1 MRKTQKQK
9 KGKQETGSYT
19 RGHTHTYINKH
30 CMSLSLYIHI
40 CTHTEIY
47 HKHRYWE
54 DEEKISRRQV
64 RTSKGKNEEVY
75 TETLHLFVSAAV
87 PDTDVSPVLAEKG
100 RINPVAL
107 ELSNVS
113 EGNCNFL
120 GQLQERCK
128 G

>member
-1 MRKTQKQK
+1 M
-9 KGKQETGSYT
+9 
-19 RGHTHTYINKH
+19 N
-30 CMSLSLYIHI
+30 
-40 CTHTEIY
+40 THTEIY

-54 DEEKISRRQV
+54 DEEKISRRQA

-75 TETLHLFVSAAV
+75 TETLHLFVFAAV
-87 PDTDVSPVLAEKG
+87 PDTDDSPVLAEKG

>member
-1 MRKTQKQK
+1 M
-9 KGKQETGSYT
+9 Y
-19 RGHTHTYINKH
+19 
-30 CMSLSLYIHI
+30 
-40 CTHTEIY
+40 THTEIY

-75 TETLHLFVSAAV
+75 TETLHLFVFAAA
-87 PDTDVSPVLAEKG
+87 PDTDVSPVLAEKS

-120 GQLQERCK
+120 GQLQERCQ